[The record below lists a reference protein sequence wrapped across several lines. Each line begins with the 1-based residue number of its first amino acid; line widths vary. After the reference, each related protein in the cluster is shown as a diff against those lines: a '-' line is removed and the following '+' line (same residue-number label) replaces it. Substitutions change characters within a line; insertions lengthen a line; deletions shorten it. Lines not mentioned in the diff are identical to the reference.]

1 MHKMPRHSGPQLP
14 DPWDQLTLKA
24 LAMRGA
30 MTSPARVFMRD
41 CPAREAWNGVE
52 PRTLTFDAFYKA
64 AHFLGAQ
71 IRTLGVQ
78 PGERVLILL
87 PNTVEAPIS
96 ILACQLA
103 GAVPA
108 MAAADERA
116 EVLRAAAE
124 RCGATMVI
132 TTGRVVDLAL
142 GEKARQVAAKVM
154 SVRCIAGFGLGLP
167 EGIVSLEGWSEEDID
182 ELPERDRHQSQ
193 PGLMTFGREGSSL
206 CAFLRTEGQMVAEA
220 LAISS
225 VLRLDGR
232 RGLISLMHPAAAATI
247 AASLLLPLHAGASVR
262 LVGPYD
268 GQTLADVLD
277 ADPTAFVFGPDH
289 FMAQLNPDSFGDGRL
304 GNVAGLLALTRIE
317 TPDAKILSA
326 GKMDAALLIDFIERG
341 IMTSLKW
348 PRDGKLTLPAIY
360 PHPMESVLPEGTVML
375 AHEVGANGPNFTGF
389 GAAAIIRREE
399 AGKAA

>member
-1 MHKMPRHSGPQLP
+1 MPRHNGPQLP
-14 DPWDQLTLKA
+14 EPWDQLTLKA
-24 LAMRGA
+24 LATRAA
-30 MTSPARVFMRD
+30 MTSPARVFIRD

-52 PRTLTFDAFYKA
+52 PRTLTFDAFFKA
-64 AHFLGAQ
+64 AHFLAAQ

-96 ILACQLA
+96 LLACHLA

-108 MAAADERA
+108 IAAADERA

-132 TTGRVVDLAL
+132 TTGRVGDLAL

-193 PGLMTFGREGSSL
+193 PGLMTFGREGGSL
-206 CAFLRTEGQMVAEA
+206 NAFLRTEGQMVAEA

-232 RGLISLMHPAAAATI
+232 RGLISLMHPAAAATV

-268 GQTLADVLD
+268 GKTLAEVLD

-289 FMAQLNPDSFGDGRL
+289 FMAQLHQDSFGDGRL
-304 GNVAGLLALTRIE
+304 GNVAGLLALTRVE
-317 TPDAKILSA
+317 NPEAKILPA
-326 GKMDAALLIDFIERG
+326 GKMDAALLVDFIERG

-348 PRDGKLTLPAIY
+348 PRDGKLALPPSY
-360 PHPMESVLPEGTVML
+360 PHPMESVLPEGAVML
-375 AHEVGANGPNFTGF
+375 AHEAGANGPSFTGF
-389 GAAAIIRREE
+389 GAATIIRREE